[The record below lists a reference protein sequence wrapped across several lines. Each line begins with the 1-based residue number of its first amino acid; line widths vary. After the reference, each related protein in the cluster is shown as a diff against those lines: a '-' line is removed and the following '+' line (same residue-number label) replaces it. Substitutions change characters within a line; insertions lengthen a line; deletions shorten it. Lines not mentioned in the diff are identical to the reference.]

1 MITVSTRDI
10 NQVLR
15 LNTGEIELRCAL
27 YILNISSKSKSV
39 CLNINKELGE
49 FSGAQV
55 HYVMRVLILLGLI
68 TYKKEKHKIRINCI
82 NLKNVKSILQNKETL
97 SDKCEVK
104 SLHKLIT
111 ISQCEAIEVL
121 QDYVDV
127 ESRMV
132 NIRKICRENYFAVRI
147 VRVLLKYLKIANV
160 IECESYGNYGSKIR
174 VINQQAFNY
183 IVKKGVQRL
192 GGVE

>member
-15 LNTGEIELRCAL
+15 LNTSEIELRCAL

-68 TYKKEKHKIRINCI
+68 TYKKEKHKIRINCTT
-82 NLKNVKSILQNKETL
+82 LKNVKSILQNKETL

-121 QDYVDV
+121 RDYVDV

-174 VINQQAFNY
+174 VINQKAFNY